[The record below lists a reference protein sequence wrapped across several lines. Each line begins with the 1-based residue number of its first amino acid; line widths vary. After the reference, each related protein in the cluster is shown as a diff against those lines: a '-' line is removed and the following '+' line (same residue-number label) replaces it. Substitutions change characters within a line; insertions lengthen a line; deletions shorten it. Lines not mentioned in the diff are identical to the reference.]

1 MTKALIFDFWG
12 TLVENGVWSPVKQ
25 VKNILQI
32 DLPFPEYVVRMEEA
46 MMTQKFPELKDAFI
60 KVCRE
65 FNLDLDMDKIER
77 LVGLWNKSWMLAKP
91 YPEVEEVLTELQA
104 KYQLFLISNTDGFSI
119 PQVLS
124 KFKLDQYF
132 EKMYLSYEQGLIKTN
147 PKMLSKILKENN
159 LNPEDCVVIGDSLE
173 SDIFPAKNA
182 GIKTVLVDRK
192 NTREYHPKVMSL
204 TELKTILSW

>member
-1 MTKALIFDFWG
+1 
-12 TLVENGVWSPVKQ
+12 
-25 VKNILQI
+25 
-32 DLPFPEYVVRMEEA
+32 

>member
-192 NTREYHPKVMSL
+192 NTREYHPKAMSL

>member
-1 MTKALIFDFWG
+1 M
-12 TLVENGVWSPVKQ
+12 
-25 VKNILQI
+25 
-32 DLPFPEYVVRMEEA
+32 
-46 MMTQKFPELKDAFI
+46 
-60 KVCRE
+60 
-65 FNLDLDMDKIER
+65 
-77 LVGLWNKSWMLAKP
+77 
-91 YPEVEEVLTELQA
+91 
-104 KYQLFLISNTDGFSI
+104 
-119 PQVLS
+119 
-124 KFKLDQYF
+124 
-132 EKMYLSYEQGLIKTN
+132 IKTN